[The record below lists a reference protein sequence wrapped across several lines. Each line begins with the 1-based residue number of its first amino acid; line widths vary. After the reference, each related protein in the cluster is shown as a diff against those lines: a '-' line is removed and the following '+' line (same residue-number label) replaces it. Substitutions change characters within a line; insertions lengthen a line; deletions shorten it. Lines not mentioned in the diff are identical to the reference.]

1 MPVDARQ
8 TTSVPVP
15 LMSPRCRSVAL
26 DNRPAPGDVGHEMSS
41 ELTNGTPSVLRLA
54 DGKKI
59 WVKPWRLKTKT
70 T

>member
-1 MPVDARQ
+1 M
-8 TTSVPVP
+8 
-15 LMSPRCRSVAL
+15 AL

-59 WVKPWRLKTKT
+59 WVKPWRLQTKT
-70 T
+70 TFSPVKSNLRERIGRHR